1 MKIKIINKSSEPIK
15 IGPTRVPASGETWV
29 DMGSLPRAK
38 KAAARGE
45 LVLLYCPRED
55 CNPVCEPK
63 AEEPKAE
70 EPKAEEPKAEEPKA
84 EEPKAEEPPAPRRRR
99 GRRKK
104 SEISEE
110 D

>member
-70 EPKAEEPKAEEPKA
+70 EP
-84 EEPKAEEPPAPRRRR
+84 PAPRRRR